1 LSEGNS
7 GYGYAFH
14 CLCRTYIKLSKKS
27 DPSKVK
33 EFEKES
39 LKWQTRAYKLANV
52 IVDNSGL
59 PGTTGEAKDSLL
71 YG

>member
-1 LSEGNS
+1 V
-7 GYGYAFH
+7 
-14 CLCRTYIKLSKKS
+14 KLSKKS
-27 DPSKVK
+27 DASKVK
-33 EFEKES
+33 EYEQES

-71 YG
+71 HG